1 MKKTVLEQTGKQVQD
16 LLNRIEPDYN
26 NLNKKIDDNTTTL
39 ESKIKENKDNISANF
54 KTLDNKINDSTTKV
68 NKNTSDISTLQS
80 KMTSAESS
88 IGINT
93 SKINGLAT
101 RVEKNEKDIKNIGAL
116 DFTKLQEDLKKAQPV
131 LDSFEDTVISGA
143 NFYNKALYTPKT
155 GYFNMIPILAD
166 GSLVKS

>member
-26 NLNKKIDDNTTTL
+26 TLNKKIDNNT
-39 ESKIKENKDNISANF
+39 A
-54 KTLDNKINDSTTKV
+54 KV
-68 NKNTSDISTLQS
+68 N
-80 KMTSAESS
+80 
-88 IGINT
+88 
-93 SKINGLAT
+93 GLTT

-116 DFTKLQEDLKKAQPV
+116 DFSKLQEDLKKAQPV
-131 LDSFEDTVISGA
+131 LDSFEDTIISGK
-143 NFYNKALYTPKT
+143 NMYNKALYAPKS